1 MPARLWRQKQLGRSA
16 GGMALLQGTVL
27 VLLLS
32 SLGGGQDNT
41 DVINIAT
48 PRVSSSNSTTQTSV
62 STPNTTL
69 APNLEKSTRG
79 TSPQGTTNSESAKTT
94 LMSTAPSLTTVK
106 SEGTTSN
113 GVPKNESVTANDTV
127 TNLPPIS
134 AVSTLKSSQHKT
146 ENQSSSKTTEII
158 VSTVNTS
165 QPDGPFSETNTLP
178 SAAVTTPAIILQSQ
192 GTEDGK
198 NMSSSST
205 NPSYSSVILPVVI
218 ALIVV
223 TLSVFVLVG
232 LYRMCWKTD
241 PGTLE
246 NGNDQPQ
253 SDKES
258 VKLLTV
264 KTISHESGE
273 HSAQGKAK
281 N

>member
-1 MPARLWRQKQLGRSA
+1 
-16 GGMALLQGTVL
+16 MALLQGTLL

-32 SLGGGQDNT
+32 GLGGGQDNT
-41 DVINIAT
+41 AVINTAT
-48 PRVSSSNSTTQTSV
+48 PRVASSNPATQISV
-62 STPNTTL
+62 STPDTTL
-69 APNLEKSTRG
+69 APNLEKSTLG

-94 LMSTAPSLTTVK
+94 VMSTAPSLTTVK
-106 SEGTTSN
+106 GEGTTSN
-113 GVPKNESVTANDTV
+113 GVTKNESVTANDTV

-134 AVSTLKSSQHKT
+134 AVSTLQSSQHKT
-146 ENQSSSKTTEII
+146 ENQSSSKTTEI
-158 VSTVNTS
+158 VNTS
-165 QPDGPFSETNTLP
+165 QPHGPFSETNTLP
-178 SAAVTTPAIILQSQ
+178 SAAITTPAIILQSQ

-232 LYRMCWKTD
+232 LYRMCWKSD
-241 PGTLE
+241 PGAPE